1 MKIHEDSGSPLYII
15 GITIVAT
22 IGGFLF
28 GFDSGA
34 INGTVEGLQKAFNSD
49 TAGTGFSVASI
60 LLGCAVGAY
69 FAGRLAD
76 KYGRRSIMIISAILF
91 IISAAA
97 TGAANSV
104 TEFVI
109 ARLITG
115 LGIGAVSILAP
126 IYISEIAPANKRG
139 MLTSLQQTA
148 IIVGLFIAFVSNY
161 LIAGAAGSAV
171 NNFWFGIA
179 AWRWMFWMEL
189 IPSTIFLVGLLFIPE
204 TPRYYVLVGQNDK
217 AKKVLTRLFG
227 SITVENKIREIAA
240 SIGSRPRLS
249 DLWDSVRKRL
259 KPIVWVGI
267 GLGALQQFVGINV
280 IFYYGAVLWRAVGF
294 TENDALLINIISAG
308 VSIIAVG
315 ITLAIIDK
323 VGRKPMLWIG
333 SAGMTIT
340 LVILAYVFSTAT
352 MGADGVL
359 KLSSGMGIVALIA
372 ANVYVFFF
380 NGTWGPVMWVMLG
393 EMFPNQLR
401 GSGLAV
407 SGTSQ
412 WLSNFIVTMTF
423 PILLTTIGLTGAYS
437 IYAAFGLI
445 SLIFVLALIPE
456 TKGKELE
463 EMDVLWGEKK

>member
-1 MKIHEDSGSPLYII
+1 MEEHEAKGSTLYLV

-34 INGTVEGLQKAFNSD
+34 INGTVEGLQTAFQSNS
-49 TAGTGFSVASI
+49 AGTGFSVASI

-76 KYGRRSIMIISAILF
+76 HYGRRSIMIVSSVLF
-91 IISAAA
+91 IISAFA
-97 TGAANSV
+97 TGAAHSV
-104 TEFVI
+104 LEFVI
-109 ARLITG
+109 ARLVTG
-115 LGIGAVSILAP
+115 LAIGAVSVLGP

-148 IIVGLFIAFVSNY
+148 IIVGLFMAFISNF
-161 LIAGAAGSAV
+161 LIAKSAGSAT
-171 NNFWFGIA
+171 NSFWLGA
-179 AWRWMFWMEL
+179 EAWRWMFWMEL
-189 IPSTIFLVGLLFIPE
+189 IPSAIFLIGLLFIPE
-204 TPRYYVLVGQNDK
+204 TPRFYVLKGKNNK
-217 AKKVLTRLFG
+217 ARDVLIKVLGPIDIDKKVA
-227 SITVENKIREIAA
+227 EIAA
-240 SIGSRPRLS
+240 SMGSRPRIS
-249 DLWDSVRKRL
+249 DLWDSVKKRV

-267 GLGALQQFVGINV
+267 GLGALQQLVGINV

-294 TENDALLINIISAG
+294 TESDALLINIISAG

-315 ITLAIIDK
+315 ITLLIVDK
-323 VGRKPMLWIG
+323 VGRKPIMWIG
-333 SAGMTIT
+333 SAGMTVT
-340 LVILAYVFSTAT
+340 LVILAYAFSTAT
-352 MGADGVL
+352 TGADGGL
-359 KLSSGMGIVALIA
+359 SLSSSMGIVALIA

-380 NGTWGPVMWVMLG
+380 NGTWGPVMWVLLG

-412 WLSNFIVTMTF
+412 WLGNFAVTMTF
-423 PILLTTIGLTGAYS
+423 PILLATIGLTGAYS
-437 IYAAFGLI
+437 IYAAFALV
-445 SLIFVLALIPE
+445 SLVFVLLLIPE

-463 EMDVLWGEKK
+463 EMDALWKNR